1 MKIFNN
7 ILKEFVDECS
17 RKLNLKSII
26 QFGSSTYSKNF
37 DDVDLI
43 LFSNKLIFSTGDYE
57 KLLQIIKY
65 FEDKYEEIVFDIASG
80 NRLRDAKYKISIVPF
95 QGLDL
100 KLSVDSFLVNNLC
113 QDKSKKILFGKSPFK
128 DTFKI
133 SNKQI
138 IIKIILE
145 VNFAL
150 RSCLDTKTKKDSVNF
165 LFKTILRAMLSN
177 VDIYKKEDLLLE
189 FKKNYPEIKIPEDSE
204 KILSRKINLK
214 SFQSVLRFSEDCI
227 NFLLK

>member
-95 QGLDL
+95 
-100 KLSVDSFLVNNLC
+100 KV
-113 QDKSKKILFGKSPFK
+113 
-128 DTFKI
+128 
-133 SNKQI
+133 
-138 IIKIILE
+138 
-145 VNFAL
+145 
-150 RSCLDTKTKKDSVNF
+150 
-165 LFKTILRAMLSN
+165 
-177 VDIYKKEDLLLE
+177 
-189 FKKNYPEIKIPEDSE
+189 
-204 KILSRKINLK
+204 
-214 SFQSVLRFSEDCI
+214 
-227 NFLLK
+227 